1 MFFASIKEKY
11 ELLQKVKKVKQ
22 AIAFYN
28 EYKEPVRVFFSRI
41 KAFFTKD
48 TRKKTILE
56 QMESS
61 IPEEPFITTKPI
73 RSEVAKFSGYGND
86 PDCLY
91 PETQGENDFCT
102 MGACKQCPAFKK
114 GKDEPAKTA
123 TSTAKTESKPL

>member
-48 TRKKTILE
+48 GTRKKTILE

-114 GKDEPAKTA
+114 GKDEPV
-123 TSTAKTESKPL
+123 KTESKPL

>member
-22 AIAFYN
+22 VIAFYN

-41 KAFFTKD
+41 KAFFTNC
-48 TRKKTILE
+48 TSKKTILE

-114 GKDEPAKTA
+114 EKDEPT
-123 TSTAKTESKPL
+123 TVKTESKPL

>member
-61 IPEEPFITTKPI
+61 ISEEPFITTKPI
-73 RSEVAKFSGYGND
+73 RSEVAKYRVSGYGND

-114 GKDEPAKTA
+114 EKDEP
-123 TSTAKTESKPL
+123 STTTTESKPL

>member
-22 AIAFYN
+22 VIAFYN

-41 KAFFTKD
+41 KSFFTKD
-48 TRKKTILE
+48 CTRKKTILE
-56 QMESS
+56 QIESS

-114 GKDEPAKTA
+114 GKDE
-123 TSTAKTESKPL
+123 SIKTESKPL

>member
-22 AIAFYN
+22 AIACYN

-61 IPEEPFITTKPI
+61 ISEEPFITTKPI

-114 GKDEPAKTA
+114 GKDEPT
-123 TSTAKTESKPL
+123 TAKTESKPL

>member
-22 AIAFYN
+22 VIAFYN

-41 KAFFTKD
+41 KAFFTNC
-48 TRKKTILE
+48 TSKKTILE

-73 RSEVAKFSGYGND
+73 RSEVAKYSGVSGYGND

-114 GKDEPAKTA
+114 GKDEPATV
-123 TSTAKTESKPL
+123 KTESKPL